1 MSDHKHTGQCLCG
14 AVKYSVEK
22 EITETG
28 ACHCAMC
35 RRWSGG
41 VLFATAVGDA
51 VTFSGE
57 ENITVFRSSDWA
69 ERAFCHKCGTSLY
82 YRLVNTN
89 QFFLATGTL
98 DDQSHITFGT
108 QVFIDEKPD
117 YYEFANDT
125 KKLTGAELFALY
137 APPE

>member
-1 MSDHKHTGQCLCG
+1 MSDHQTTGQCLCG
-14 AVKYSVEK
+14 AVKYSVAK

-57 ENITVFRSSDWA
+57 ENITVFR
-69 ERAFCHKCGTSLY
+69 
-82 YRLVNTN
+82 
-89 QFFLATGTL
+89 
-98 DDQSHITFGT
+98 
-108 QVFIDEKPD
+108 
-117 YYEFANDT
+117 
-125 KKLTGAELFALY
+125 
-137 APPE
+137 